1 MNKWM
6 RRKSKKQRNLKS
18 TVRNWNKCIVVT
30 HRLSM
35 GTHVFY
41 SRLLA
46 FSFFVEENCLL
57 AFTVAK
63 QLELINKPA
72 TWVHKYWKPMGI
84 KVTLD
89 PSIDC
94 PSIKQTCIY
103 QIWSDGP
110 NHIIICPRSSSKA
123 LYVHRD
129 INIIKLNI
137 VTYTTTSQA
146 IKHHISCIVVFFIT
160 LLNLWI
166 SLCLSDKSSTYVQ
179 SFEF

>member
-1 MNKWM
+1 MYSSNTP
-6 RRKSKKQRNLKS
+6 
-18 TVRNWNKCIVVT
+18 TVDGHTRFL
-30 HRLSM
+30 LSLIS
-35 GTHVFY
+35 F
-41 SRLLA
+41 
-46 FSFFVEENCLL
+46 FFVEENCLL

-103 QIWSDGP
+103 PIWSDGP